1 MVRLSPRGAR
11 RGGRGDGARRLVDLL
26 CDQLNNYK
34 SEPLVRL
41 VAAHEDRDEH
51 LGVKGA
57 SGILHTLA
65 AREACRAAS

>member
-1 MVRLSPRGAR
+1 M
-11 RGGRGDGARRLVDLL
+11 DLL